1 MRLLNK
7 NKTIKPKDKY
17 LLLNIYKTI
26 TMKSEILL
34 TLIKEVVKNEV
45 KLQVK
50 EELVKLIKS
59 GAVTL
64 NSQKKTSTPSLR
76 EMTEVTPTPV
86 KRQQP
91 IQQRVQQ
98 PQREFTKDPMINEI
112 LNMTQPFTAAHRAEG
127 NAASIGGGGGSV
139 LDMLQ
144 PQQTIEEDWETMDFR
159 GMDAPQNIP
168 QQLESTGDALQDATI
183 KALTRDYSAL
193 TKVFAEQEKKR
204 R

>member
-1 MRLLNK
+1 
-7 NKTIKPKDKY
+7 
-17 LLLNIYKTI
+17 
-26 TMKSEILL
+26 MKSEILL

-91 IQQRVQQ
+91 IQQTQR
-98 PQREFTKDPMINEI
+98 PQKEFTKNAMLNEV
-112 LNMTQPFTAAHRAEG
+112 LNQTQPFTSAERVE
-127 NAASIGGGGGSV
+127 GGQSGGSSV
-139 LDMLQ
+139 LDMIK
-144 PQQTIEEDWETMDFR
+144 PQQTMEEDWETMDYR
-159 GMDAPQNIP
+159 EGIQIPKNIP
-168 QQLESTGDALQDATI
+168 QQFESTGDGLQDATI
-183 KALTRDYSAL
+183 KALTRDYSEL
-193 TKVFAEQEKKR
+193 VKR
-204 R
+204 FK

>member
-1 MRLLNK
+1 
-7 NKTIKPKDKY
+7 
-17 LLLNIYKTI
+17 
-26 TMKSEILL
+26 MKSEILL

-91 IQQRVQQ
+91 AYEQPVQR
-98 PQREFTKDPMINEI
+98 PQREFSKDPMINEI
-112 LNMTQPFTAAHRAEG
+112 LNMTQPFTSAQRVEG
-127 NAASIGGGGGSV
+127 GQGGGSV
-139 LDMLQ
+139 LDMIQ
-144 PQQTIEEDWETMDFR
+144 PQQTMEEDWETMDFR
-159 GMDAPQNIP
+159 GIEAPQNIP

-183 KALTRDYSAL
+183 KALTRDYSEL
-193 TKVFAEQEKKR
+193 VKR
-204 R
+204 FK

>member
-1 MRLLNK
+1 
-7 NKTIKPKDKY
+7 
-17 LLLNIYKTI
+17 
-26 TMKSEILL
+26 MKSEILL

-91 IQQRVQQ
+91 VYEQPVQR
-98 PQREFTKDPMINEI
+98 PQREFSKDPMINEI
-112 LNMTQPFTAAHRAEG
+112 LNMTQPFTSAQRVEG
-127 NAASIGGGGGSV
+127 GQGGGSV
-139 LDMLQ
+139 LDMIQ
-144 PQQTIEEDWETMDFR
+144 PTQYQEEGWDTMDYR
-159 GMDAPQNIP
+159 GMESPQNIP
-168 QQLESTGDALQDATI
+168 QQFESTGDDLQDATI
-183 KALTRDYSAL
+183 KALTRDYSEL
-193 TKVFAEQEKKR
+193 VKR
-204 R
+204 FK